1 MAMAGKIKL
10 FSIFMSGVALSLA
23 PMAEAGVSTSAAVI
37 ADIFNEEPA
46 DKQVDD
52 QFQIYNQ
59 TFPRLRGEVELLNG
73 DAKISVPEGFYF
85 LDADQTSKLM
95 EELTGFP
102 AESDVLGMMMADGT
116 DPLDSKG
123 WRLMVRFDDI
133 GRVEADTGDI
143 NADATLQEFRSQA
156 DRTSLG
162 NASGRGAPIE
172 LLGWAAAPELD
183 TDSMSFSWG
192 VDLVDFTRNLDLV
205 DYRVNMLG
213 REGVLKL
220 ELVASGFDRD
230 AIHAFGA
237 QMDKLASFNKGA
249 RYQDFSADVDK
260 VAQVDIDDYLTLGW
274 AD

>member
-1 MAMAGKIKL
+1 
-10 FSIFMSGVALSLA
+10 
-23 PMAEAGVSTSAAVI
+23 
-37 ADIFNEEPA
+37 
-46 DKQVDD
+46 
-52 QFQIYNQ
+52 
-59 TFPRLRGEVELLNG
+59 
-73 DAKISVPEGFYF
+73 
-85 LDADQTSKLM
+85 M

>member
-59 TFPRLRGEVELLNG
+59 TFTRLRGEVELLNG

>member
-59 TFPRLRGEVELLNG
+59 TFTRLRGEVELLNG

-85 LDADQTSKLM
+85 HDADQTSKLM

>member
-23 PMAEAGVSTSAAVI
+23 RMAEAGVSTSAAVI

-59 TFPRLRGEVELLNG
+59 TFTRLRGEVELLNG